1 MDGGEDH
8 VSALKGCTIVVVG
21 EAEALRPS
29 VLNCGIW
36 TTAVRKCVCVAR
48 LNMASGALFRPIKSD
63 SRNGAQEFAF
73 LYMGSGTN
81 PRK

>member
-48 LNMASGALFRPIKSD
+48 LNMASGAL
-63 SRNGAQEFAF
+63 
-73 LYMGSGTN
+73 
-81 PRK
+81 